1 MVFDLMVQ
9 VAALVPNN
17 GTNAESPRVTSNGN
31 KRARATEIQQCSEEE
46 YTALVKAGAK
56 EILSAAAAADEEEEE
71 EENEFKIQ
79 FNVVR
84 ELPEAVMD
92 QIQGVLPC
100 RSEFIFCC

>member
-1 MVFDLMVQ
+1 MLFDLMVQ

-56 EILSAAAAADEEEEE
+56 EILSAADEEEEE

-92 QIQGVLPC
+92 QIQCVLPC